1 MIFKRDSQ
9 EGADFQPRLPRA
21 QAGEDVPRWL
31 VALGLAASV
40 TLLIALL
47 RYAIDLLGVV
57 LVIILVGFA
66 IRTVSDW
73 LTEGETVSG
82 WAMSA
87 LSMSL
92 TGTVLVGI
100 WLFNSQGTDGIEARL
115 PGPVQRSVGWLERR
129 GWGQRVLLP
138 AASPSSSPMG
148 GDLGAAPARGEANAA
163 GVSPP
168 TGANVRMAPSLPVTP
183 SRPPGDARRRTPPR
197 RDTSEPETAPSP
209 RSPSAGGTVSAA
221 EPAIAAPP
229 AAVVTAV
236 ILSASPAR
244 AIVGTSVRMTAT
256 VTPADTSSSPRG
268 TVAFY
273 RGAELLGRVPVR
285 RVEGAWRALLVT
297 LDLEIGDHA
306 LHAVYEG
313 DDRHAPSRSAVVQQL
328 VVRK

>member
-1 MIFKRDSQ
+1 MIFRRDSQ
-9 EGADFQPRLPRA
+9 KGADFQPGLPRA

-31 VALGLAASV
+31 VALGLAAGF

-92 TGTVLVGI
+92 TGTVLVGL
-100 WLFNSQGTDGIEARL
+100 WLFNSRGTDGIEARL
-115 PGPVQRSVGWLERR
+115 PGPVQRSVGWFERR

-138 AASPSSSPMG
+138 AASPSSSAMG
-148 GDLGAAPARGEANAA
+148 RNVGSAPARGEASAA
-163 GVSPP
+163 GASAPAGP
-168 TGANVRMAPSLPVTP
+168 DVRMAPSLPVTP
-183 SRPPGDARRRTPPR
+183 PRPPADARRRTPPR
-197 RDTSEPETAPSP
+197 RDTSEAEAAPSP
-209 RSPSAGGTVSAA
+209 RSPSAGGTASGA
-221 EPAIAAPP
+221 EPATAAPP

-236 ILSASPAR
+236 TLSVSPAR
-244 AIVGTSVRMTAT
+244 AVVGTSVRMTAT
-256 VTPADTSSSPRG
+256 VTPADTTSSPRG
-268 TVAFY
+268 SVAFY
-273 RGAELLGRVPVR
+273 RGAEVLGRVPVR
-285 RVEGAWRALLVT
+285 RIEGAWRAMLVT

-306 LHAVYEG
+306 LHAAYEG